1 MKVVNYNVKQVNT
14 LTIHKHTKEGV
25 NMAQERT
32 NAEERAK
39 FEELL
44 EKIKNLPESER
55 NKVDGF
61 ATALAMVAQRE
72 ATTKT
77 A

>member
-1 MKVVNYNVKQVNT
+1 MT
-14 LTIHKHTKEGV
+14 
-25 NMAQERT
+25 QERT
-32 NAEERAK
+32 TAEERAK

-44 EKIKNLPESER
+44 EKIKNLPENER
-55 NKVDGF
+55 NKVDGV